1 MCILFFYYFEKIII
15 CAKINKMELIGE
27 FLKLKSIQKI
37 YSEDITQKTESY
49 LFYSPDSLTNKNYA
63 LALSLCL
70 ICTNNHCQTCPD
82 CLKIKEGTHPDV
94 LSFPEGKSLS
104 VLDSKKI
111 VEETTKKPMLSDKKI
126 IIINDID
133 NSSAEAQNKLL
144 KIIEEPPKNVVFIAT
159 ATNMDNV
166 LATIKSRMQKRQIEK
181 FSKAQ
186 IEQILDNKNSPY
198 KPLAII
204 KGEGYLGKTLE
215 ILEDEKYFEYYNR
228 AKTFVFEIKATAQI
242 LQYLTDKNMTRDN
255 LRQILGHMSLFYSD
269 IMLCKIG
276 QIENVENQFE
286 ANLYQQVQAEFSTKA
301 LVQIQKLLNESVK
314 KIQANGNVG
323 LILET
328 LLVKILEVKYLC
340 K

>member
-1 MCILFFYYFEKIII
+1 
-15 CAKINKMELIGE
+15 MELISE

-37 YSEDITQKTESY
+37 YNEDITQKTESY
-49 LFYSPDSLTNKNYA
+49 LFYSPDKLTNKNYA
-63 LALSLCL
+63 LALALCMM
-70 ICTNNHCQTCPD
+70 CSNNCCQKCPD
-82 CLKIKEGTHPDV
+82 CIKIKEGTHPDV
-94 LSFPEGKSLS
+94 LSFPEGKSLAVS
-104 VLDSKKI
+104 DSKKI
-111 VEETTKKPMLSDKKI
+111 VEETTKKPMLADKKI

-181 FSKAQ
+181 FS
-186 IEQILDNKNSPY
+186 IEQIEKILENQQSLY
-198 KPLAII
+198 KELAII

-215 ILEDEKYFEYYNR
+215 ILNDGQYYEFYNK
-228 AKTFVFEIKATAQI
+228 AKSLVFEIKSTSQI
-242 LQYLTDKNMTRDN
+242 LQHLTDKNITREC
-255 LRQILGHMSLFYSD
+255 LKQILSHMSLFYSD
-269 IMLCKIG
+269 ILLCKIG
-276 QIENVENQFE
+276 KTADVQNKLEIQSYTQNQ
-286 ANLYQQVQAEFSTKA
+286 NEFSIKA
-301 LVQIQKLLNESVK
+301 LVEIQKLLNEAVK
-314 KIQANGNVG
+314 KIQANGNVN

>member
-1 MCILFFYYFEKIII
+1 
-15 CAKINKMELIGE
+15 MELISE

-37 YSEDITQKTESY
+37 YNEDITQKTESY
-49 LFYSPDSLTNKNYA
+49 LFYSPDKLTNKNYA
-63 LALSLCL
+63 LALALCMM
-70 ICTNNHCQTCPD
+70 CQNNCCQACPD

-94 LSFPEGKSLS
+94 LCFPEGKSLAVS
-104 VLDSKKI
+104 DSKKI
-111 VEETTKKPMLSDKKI
+111 VEETTKKPMLADKKI

-144 KIIEEPPKNVVFIAT
+144 KIIEEPPKNVIFVAT

-181 FSKAQ
+181 FSNGQ
-186 IEQILDNKNSPY
+186 IENILQHEQSPY
-198 KPLAII
+198 KELAII

-215 ILEDEKYFEYYNR
+215 ILNDGQYFEYYSK
-228 AKTFVFEIKATAQI
+228 AKSLVFEIKTTSQI
-242 LQYLTDKNMTRDN
+242 LQYLNDKNLTRDC
-255 LRQILGHMSLFYSD
+255 LKQILGHMSLFYSD
-269 IMLCKIG
+269 ILLCKVG
-276 QIENVENQFE
+276 QSADAQNQLE
-286 ANLYQQVQAEFSTKA
+286 VDLYTQTKNEFSIKA
-301 LVQIQKLLNESVK
+301 LVEIQKLLNEAVK
-314 KIQANGNVG
+314 KIQANGNVN

>member
-1 MCILFFYYFEKIII
+1 
-15 CAKINKMELIGE
+15 MELISE

-37 YSEDITQKTESY
+37 YNEDITQKTESY
-49 LFYSPDSLTNKNYA
+49 LFYSPDKLTNKNYA
-63 LALSLCL
+63 LALALCMM
-70 ICTNNHCQTCPD
+70 CSNNFCQICPD

-111 VEETTKKPMLSDKKI
+111 VEETTKKPMLADKKI

-181 FSKAQ
+181 FS
-186 IEQILDNKNSPY
+186 IEQIEKILEDQQSIY
-198 KPLAII
+198 KELAII

-215 ILEDEKYFEYYNR
+215 ILNDGQYFEYYSK
-228 AKTFVFEIKATAQI
+228 AKSLVFEIKTTSQI
-242 LQYLTDKNMTRDN
+242 LQHLTDKNITREY
-255 LRQILGHMSLFYSD
+255 LKQILSHMSLFYSD
-269 IMLCKIG
+269 ILLCKIG
-276 QIENVENQFE
+276 QTSD
-286 ANLYQQVQAEFSTKA
+286 VQNKLEIQSYTQIQNEFSTKS
-301 LVQIQKLLNESVK
+301 LVEIQKLLNEAVK
-314 KIQANGNVG
+314 KIQANGNVN

>member
-37 YSEDITQKTESY
+37 YNEDITQKTESY

-166 LATIKSRMQKRQIEK
+166 LETIKSRMQKRQIEK